1 MRPPTRR
8 AACGERSWLGAI
20 GFGSRGTVGG
30 PSRPVGSSCLA
41 TSESEFVCETEYTSS
56 EPAIIRTYR
65 LALRRV
71 VSNPLRLRPATL
83 ALVTG
88 IVFPPAPVSATQA
101 RPEAQPTA
109 AMPCPKSART
119 PGMVFHAP
127 GAGAAGAAPASVVAE
142 TETTTVTSAANV
154 ARAAHRG
161 RLNAMSSSS

>member
-1 MRPPTRR
+1 M
-8 AACGERSWLGAI
+8 GAI

-30 PSRPVGSSCLA
+30 PSRPFGSSCLA

-56 EPAIIRTYR
+56 EPAIIRTYM
-65 LALRRV
+65 LAFRRV

-83 ALVTG
+83 ALVTD

-127 GAGAAGAAPASVVAE
+127 GAGAAGAAPASVVAD

-161 RLNAMSSSS
+161 RLNAMSLRDHHHKT